1 MVLSGLS
8 GFETV
13 HARVALAGGFL
24 TSVTDRFGL
33 WGPAGS
39 KNVAWGDM
47 QHFLIYTASLN
58 PWFPAVVIPAFGI
71 LVTALE
77 IALFILL
84 LVGFQTRMA
93 TKISAWLTLGF
104 AIGMTAGT
112 GIKSALNAS
121 VIAFS
126 ACAWLLAKAERSPL
140 SVDALRKGSKSHAQ
154 VVSP

>member
-1 MVLSGLS
+1 MNLPGLS
-8 GFETV
+8 RFETV
-13 HARVALAGGFL
+13 YARVALAGGFL

-47 QHFLIYTASLN
+47 QHFLTYTAVLN
-58 PWFPAVVIPAFGI
+58 PWFPGAAIPAVGI

-77 IALFILL
+77 TGLAILL

-93 TKISAWLTLGF
+93 AKISTWLTIGF
-104 AIGMTAGT
+104 AIGMAAGT

-126 ACAWLLAKAERSPL
+126 ACAWLLAKAEWYPL
-140 SVDALRKGSKSHAQ
+140 SFDAVRKVSKSHAW
-154 VVSP
+154 VA